1 MGAVAAPEI
10 QAVGARAHLEM
21 LEQQAGALVDLARRE
36 EAPGGAENEGAAHE
50 LGLEDDVFPIFIKLL
65 FGQHDSTLA
74 VNGSYGMIPGVVPRR
89 LPAPEPHLVTPRY
102 GTFRMGAFSQKLVHP
117 GTLAAILSP

>member
-1 MGAVAAPEI
+1 MVI
-10 QAVGARAHLEM
+10 RSHLDI

-36 EAPGGAENEGAAHE
+36 EAPGGAEDEGATHE

-74 VNGSYGMIPGVVPRR
+74 MNGSHG
-89 LPAPEPHLVTPRY
+89 
-102 GTFRMGAFSQKLVHP
+102 
-117 GTLAAILSP
+117 